1 MADGSTSPL
10 LGASG
15 PSSSRRTPSQQ
26 SHRSEESTPLLSDTN
41 TTPRYDG
48 EEEDLDEISPSP
60 AAASLRSVQDGPLS
74 PTPSPSKGGLRW
86 PTIVAVSVLGA
97 VVIVILAGAFF
108 APAIAEEYAKQSLVI
123 EPTSLSIETF
133 TPMGVTARIR
143 ADFKLDASRVKND
156 AVRNLGRF
164 GTWIAREVESK
175 ESKVEVYLPEYD
187 NLLVGIAMVPPVVVN
202 IRNGQITHVNF
213 TADLLPGDMTGIR
226 GVVNDWLDGRLG
238 QLRVQG
244 KADVSLKSGI
254 FPLGTQSI
262 SESLVFE
269 GQYFYKTF
277 ASVYFGEK
285 FFA

>member
-1 MADGSTSPL
+1 MVDGSTSPL

-15 PSSSRRTPSQQ
+15 ASSSRRTPSLR
-26 SHRSEESTPLLSDTN
+26 SHRSEESTPLLSNSN

-48 EEEDLDEISPSP
+48 EEEDLEEISPSP
-60 AAASLRSVQDGPLS
+60 AAASLRSLQDGRTS
-74 PTPSPSKGGLRW
+74 PTPSPSKGRVRW
-86 PTIVAVSVLGA
+86 PTVLAVSVLGA
-97 VVIVILAGAFF
+97 LVIVIMAGAFF
-108 APAIAEEYAKQSLVI
+108 APAIAEKYGRQSLVI

-133 TPMGVTARIR
+133 TPTGVQARIQ

-175 ESKVEVYLPEYD
+175 QSKVEVYLPEYG
-187 NLLVGIAMVPPVVVN
+187 NLLVGTAVVPPVVVN
-202 IRNGQITHVNF
+202 IRNGRTTHVNF
-213 TADLLPGDMTGIR
+213 LADLLPGDITGIR

-244 KADVSLKSGI
+244 KVDVSLKSGI
-254 FPLGTQSI
+254 FQLGTQRI

-269 GQYFYKTF
+269 GQYFYHTF
-277 ASVYFGEK
+277 ASVYFSKKVFE
-285 FFA
+285 

>member
-15 PSSSRRTPSQQ
+15 PSSSRRTPSQR

-48 EEEDLDEISPSP
+48 EEEEDLNEISPSP
-60 AAASLRSVQDGPLS
+60 AAASLRSLQDGRAAS
-74 PTPSPSKGGLRW
+74 PAPSKGVVRW
-86 PTIVAVSVLGA
+86 PIILAVSVLGA
-97 VVIVILAGAFF
+97 LVIVIMAGAFF
-108 APAIAEEYAKQSLVI
+108 APAIAEGYAKQSLVI

-133 TPMGVTARIR
+133 TPTGVTARIQ

-175 ESKVEVYLPEYD
+175 ESKVEVYLPEYG
-187 NLLVGIAMVPPVVVN
+187 NILVGSAMVPPVVVN
-202 IRNGQITHVNF
+202 IRNGHITHVNF
-213 TADLLPGDMTGIR
+213 TAELLPGDMTGIR

-269 GQYFYKTF
+269 GQSLYKTF

-285 FFA
+285 VFA

>member
-15 PSSSRRTPSQQ
+15 PSSSRRTPSQR
-26 SHRSEESTPLLSDTN
+26 SRRSEESTPLLSDTN

-48 EEEDLDEISPSP
+48 EEEDLNEISPSP
-60 AAASLRSVQDGPLS
+60 AAASLRSLQDGRAAS
-74 PTPSPSKGGLRW
+74 PAPSKGGVRW
-86 PTIVAVSVLGA
+86 PSFVAVSILGA
-97 VVIVILAGAFF
+97 LVIVIMAGAFF
-108 APAIAEEYAKQSLVI
+108 APAIVEEYAKQSLVI

-133 TPMGVTARIR
+133 TPTGVTARIQ

-175 ESKVEVYLPEYD
+175 ESKVEVYLPEYG
-187 NLLVGIAMVPPVVVN
+187 NLLVGTATVPPVVVN
-202 IRNGQITHVNF
+202 IRNGHITHVNF

-226 GVVNDWLDGRLG
+226 GVINDWLDGRLG
-238 QLRVQG
+238 QLRVHG
-244 KADVSLKSGI
+244 KADVYLKSGI
-254 FPLGTQSI
+254 LPLGTQSI

-269 GQYFYKTF
+269 GQSLYRTF
-277 ASVYFGEK
+277 ASIYFGEK
-285 FFA
+285 VFA

>member
-10 LGASG
+10 LGASD
-15 PSSSRRTPSQQ
+15 PSSSRRTPSQR

-48 EEEDLDEISPSP
+48 EEEDLNEISPSP
-60 AAASLRSVQDGPLS
+60 AAESRPSLQDGRAAS
-74 PTPSPSKGGLRW
+74 PAPSKSGVGW

-97 VVIVILAGAFF
+97 LVIVIMAAAFF
-108 APAIAEEYAKQSLVI
+108 APAIVEEYAKQSLVI
-123 EPTSLSIETF
+123 EPTSLSIENF
-133 TPMGVTARIR
+133 TPTGVTARIQ

-156 AVRNLGRF
+156 GVRNLGRF

-175 ESKVEVYLPEYD
+175 ESKVEVYLPEYG
-187 NLLVGIAMVPPVVVN
+187 NLLVGTAIVPPIVVN
-202 IRNGQITHVNF
+202 IRNGQTTHVNF
-213 TADLLPGDMTGIR
+213 LADLLPGDMTGIR

-262 SESLVFE
+262 SESLVLE
-269 GQYFYKTF
+269 GQSLYKAF
-277 ASVYFGEK
+277 ASIFFGEK
-285 FFA
+285 VFA

>member
-15 PSSSRRTPSQQ
+15 PSSSRRTPSQR

-48 EEEDLDEISPSP
+48 EEEEDNEISSSP
-60 AAASLRSVQDGPLS
+60 AAASLRSLQNGRVS
-74 PTPSPSKGGLRW
+74 PVPASSKGGVRW

-97 VVIVILAGAFF
+97 LVIAIMAGAFF
-108 APAIAEEYAKQSLVI
+108 SPAIAEEYAKQSLVI

-133 TPMGVTARIR
+133 TPTGVQARIQ

-175 ESKVEVYLPEYD
+175 ESKVEVYLPEYG
-187 NLLVGIAMVPPVVVN
+187 NLLVGTAIVPPVVVN

-213 TADLLPGDMTGIR
+213 IADLLPGDMTGIR

-244 KADVSLKSGI
+244 KGDVSLKSGI

-269 GQYFYKTF
+269 GQSLYQTF

-285 FFA
+285 VFA

>member
-15 PSSSRRTPSQQ
+15 PSSSRRTPSQR

-60 AAASLRSVQDGPLS
+60 AAASLRSLQDGRPS
-74 PTPSPSKGGLRW
+74 PTPSPSKGGVRW
-86 PTIVAVSVLGA
+86 PTILAVSVLG
-97 VVIVILAGAFF
+97 VLVIVILAGAFF

-133 TPMGVTARIR
+133 TPIGVTARIQ
-143 ADFKLDASRVKND
+143 ADFKLDASRVKSD

-175 ESKVEVYLPEYD
+175 ESKVEVYLPEYG
-187 NLLVGIAMVPPVVVN
+187 NLLVGTAIVPPVVVN

-244 KADVSLKSGI
+244 KADISLKSGI

-277 ASVYFGEK
+277 SSVYFGEK